1 MVEKCKNEELEPQS
15 GHTFFRLDQALLAT
29 PPDPVKL
36 SDMENDLFT
45 SPDSPDE
52 QGNANI
58 PLADRMRPT
67 ALDQVLGQ
75 DDLLGPDGPL
85 GLLLKGGTLP
95 SLLLWGPPGCG
106 KTTLARLVAQHTRAR
121 FLEYSAVSV
130 GSKEIKA
137 VMVDAAKL
145 KKATGQCTIL
155 FLDEIHRFNK
165 AQQDTLLPWVE
176 RGDVTLIGA
185 TTENPSFEVNSALI
199 SRTRLF
205 VLQPLAPEQVEIL
218 LRRALADPVG
228 LGPQNLVLADDAL
241 AMLSHI
247 CEGDARAA
255 LGLLET
261 VAAAHSA
268 RAPDETPDE
277 PLTAQTI
284 GSIIQNRAAR
294 YDKGGEEHFNII
306 SALHKSMR
314 NSDVQASLYWLGRM
328 LEGGEDPLYISRRLV
343 RFASE
348 DVGLADPQAL
358 PQTLAARDAIHFIGM
373 PEGALALSQAVVYLA
388 LSPKSNAL
396 YKGYKLVQKEV
407 SRGYNPPVPL
417 HIRNAPT
424 KLMKGLGYGKGYDYA
439 HDCKDGLTEMTCLP
453 DSLQDRVFFQ
463 PGRRGFEAELER
475 RMQQIRQWHL
485 ERRQNSP
492 EDEREKK

>member
-1 MVEKCKNEELEPQS
+1 MN
-15 GHTFFRLDQALLAT
+15 
-29 PPDPVKL
+29 
-36 SDMENDLFT
+36 NDLFKNPGG
-45 SPDSPDE
+45 SGQQSSEGYSSADE
-52 QGNANI
+52 PSGDGPSSGNI
-58 PLADRMRPT
+58 PLADRMRPQ
-67 ALDQVLGQ
+67 ALDEVLGQ
-75 DDLLGPDGPL
+75 DDLLGSGGPL
-85 GLLLKGGTLP
+85 GLLLKSDILP

-106 KTTLARLVAQHTRAR
+106 KTTLARLVAKHTKAR

-130 GSKEIKA
+130 GSKELRA
-137 VMVDAAKL
+137 VMGDGAKL
-145 KKATGQCTIL
+145 KKATGQGTIL

-205 VLQPLAPEQVEIL
+205 VLQPLAPHHVTAL
-218 LRRALADPVG
+218 LKRALKAPRG
-228 LGPQNLVLADDAL
+228 LGHLNLVLADDAL
-241 AMLSHI
+241 AMLSDI

-261 VAAAHSA
+261 VASAHSVLA
-268 RAPDETPDE
+268 ADQDPGGL
-277 PLTAQTI
+277 LTAADV
-284 GSIIQNRAAR
+284 GAIIQSRAAR

-328 LEGGEDPLYISRRLV
+328 LEGGEDPLYIARRLV

-348 DVGLADPQAL
+348 DVGLADPLAL

-373 PEGALALSQAVVYLA
+373 PEGALALSQAVVYLT

-407 SRGYNPPVPL
+407 ARGYNPGVPL

-439 HDCKDGLTEMTCLP
+439 HDNKDGITEMTCLP
-453 DSLQDRVFFQ
+453 DSLQDQVFYQ
-463 PGRRGFEAELER
+463 PGRRGFEVELER
-475 RMQQIRQWHL
+475 RMQQIKQWHL
-485 ERRQNSP
+485 KRRP
-492 EDEREKK
+492 ETTDDKGEKK